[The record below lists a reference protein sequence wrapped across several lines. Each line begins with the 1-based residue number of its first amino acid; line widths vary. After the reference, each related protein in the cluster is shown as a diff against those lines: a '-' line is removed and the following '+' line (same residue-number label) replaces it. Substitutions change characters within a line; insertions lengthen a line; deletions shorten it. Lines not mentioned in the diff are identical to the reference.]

1 MADLNF
7 SVRTGRFTDNPEL
20 KTSNNG
26 KQFVKF
32 TLAVNS
38 RKEKADFFEYIAWDA
53 SARYIDRYVRKGTKV
68 WVLGTDRTDTY
79 TDKNGVK
86 RKSFTTICEKIS
98 IAESRAAQ
106 EAYEQK
112 TTEQISEP
120 HTGGSSLDLLIDAD
134 DEDVPF

>member
-38 RKEKADFFEYIAWDA
+38 RKEQADFFEYVAWDA
-53 SARYIDRYVRKGTKV
+53 NARYIDRYVRKGTKV
-68 WVLGTDRTDTY
+68 WISGNDKMNPY

-86 RKSFTTICEKIS
+86 RKSFITVCEKIS
-98 IAESRAAQ
+98 IVESRAAQ

-112 TTEQISEP
+112 TAVQISEP
-120 HTGGSSLDLLIDAD
+120 HAGGASLDLLIDSD